1 MPRTLG
7 IFPGFL
13 TALLSAGV
21 VVLSSCGDD
30 NSSDGGEEPITSS
43 ESRTLDVD
51 EGNRTLTWTSQ
62 DSRDLCIHDNGSYT
76 WETVNLG
83 ESTESA
89 RYEFHGDTLVLYSLA
104 FVNGKQETYGHMYTG
119 GEAGKV
125 YGTWKD
131 IFCEFDPQEKKTY
144 CASGDIFATRT
155 ITLSKGKM
163 TVDIEYD
170 FERYAA
176 QKSGNLVQSQLTGDI
191 LRALNGTSE
200 LYIPGAFVD
209 DSARFQSLIREYKIT
224 TSSQTKNSIQ
234 FKMNGS
240 SYSIKYNEA
249 EESIAKD
256 GSGKLN
262 RIVKLTLSTTKAE
275 CNLDYERTFMEES
288 LCKNENGDFL
298 DVAKEKDAKG
308 NTFEY
313 AVAYLIDNQE
323 EFEKCITTIVSA
335 SQGDDDNSYNDELN

>member
-1 MPRTLG
+1 MPQALG
-7 IFPGFL
+7 TFRGLL

-21 VVLSSCGDD
+21 VVLSSCSDD
-30 NSSDGGEEPITSS
+30 SSSDGGEEPITSS

-51 EGNRTLTWTSQ
+51 ESNHTLTWTTQ

-89 RYEFHGDTLVLYSLA
+89 RYEFRGDTLVLYPLA
-104 FVNGKQETYGHMYTG
+104 KVNGEQTYGHMYTG
-119 GEAGKV
+119 GKAGKV

-163 TVDIEYD
+163 TVDTEYD
-170 FERYAA
+170 FDRYAS

-224 TSSQTKNSIQ
+224 TLSQTKNSIQ

-262 RIVKLTLSTTKAE
+262 RIVKLVLSTTKAE
-275 CNLDYERTFMEES
+275 CSLDYERTFMEKS
-288 LCKNENGDFL
+288 LCKKENRDFL
-298 DVAKEKDAKG
+298 DVTKEKDAKG
-308 NTFEY
+308 NTIEY

-323 EFEKCITTIVSA
+323 EFEKCIASIVSA
-335 SQGDDDNSYNDELN
+335 SQGDDDISYNDELN